1 MFSRSSKSSRKIISD
16 ISFLQTHHNKST
28 TKVSLSPRSEEA
40 MATLKD
46 ITDWYMRTYYRY
58 IIFYGNIGSPHILSI
73 YVPDRLLIREIA
85 YQTME
90 IDITYV
96 LSGRIKKLWPT
107 FPINIGRYTLS
118 TGPKNIALDH
128 VKCVGLTHLEIHVVN
143 YEEETFKGVLFF
155 EKVLQMLP
163 NEESRGKF
171 LMEEEEKKKKT

>member
-1 MFSRSSKSSRKIISD
+1 
-16 ISFLQTHHNKST
+16 
-28 TKVSLSPRSEEA
+28 
-40 MATLKD
+40 
-46 ITDWYMRTYYRY
+46 
-58 IIFYGNIGSPHILSI
+58 
-73 YVPDRLLIREIA
+73 
-85 YQTME
+85 ME

-118 TGPKNIALDH
+118 NGPDAGKEAKALREICFCTREPREHGPKNIALDPI
-128 VKCVGLTHLEIHVVN
+128 KCVGLTHLELHVVN
-143 YEEETFKGVLFF
+143 YDEETLKGVLFF